1 MPLSFD
7 PNEYVWT
14 WLDKDENIPHDKR
27 PVFKTKPFTIRGENQ
42 YFADYSDLIRK
53 ENLTRADVVSFLLTR
68 VSDWKHFPEPF
79 SALAI
84 EQYLSSQEL
93 WQMVRELPSKCAM
106 GEVESKKFVSQSP
119 ISGEASANPA
129 AASAGVTS

>member
-7 PNEYVWT
+7 PECYVWT
-14 WLDKDENIPHDKR
+14 WLDKDAESPHESR

-42 YFADYSDLIRK
+42 YFADYTDLIRK

-68 VSDWKHFPEPF
+68 VSDWKNFPEPF
-79 SALAI
+79 SAEAI
-84 EQYLSSQEL
+84 ENQLSSQEL

-106 GEVESKKFVSQSP
+106 GEVEAKKFVLQSP

-129 AASAGVTS
+129 EASVKATS